1 MKCAYKKYK
10 NDSGVAMKYLLIH
23 QGNLEANL
31 RIGST
36 TQMIKPF
43 PSLAYTQQ

>member
-1 MKCAYKKYK
+1 
-10 NDSGVAMKYLLIH
+10 
-23 QGNLEANL
+23 LEANL

-43 PSLAYTQQ
+43 PSLAYTQQWKAPPDLVFSTAEVNPSIGFF